1 MYHYEFLDVIFLIKC
16 LQNPD
21 PCFPVHEYITFS
33 STVTRS
39 SSSFKLV
46 HQLSKTNL
54 SRHSYFS
61 RIARLWNT
69 LPPIDTTMSL
79 HSLKSTLGEHFSILQ
94 SRHSVYIPHG
104 LPLQQVLAVVFC
116 PFKILIFTVVI
127 YIYVYLLSKSGLP
140 VDLTGMPS
148 VPPTWLH
155 CQLSTLSLVTF
166 CTVKSLI
173 IIIIIIKT
181 ALNNWFGVCQT
192 TPKNV
197 LTASEM

>member
-79 HSLKSTLGEHFSILQ
+79 HSLKSTLKVIFWENFLAYFNPDIPCTFHMVCPCSKCWQ
-94 SRHSVYIPHG
+94 SSSVHSKHSVYIPHG

-127 YIYVYLLSKSGLP
+127 
-140 VDLTGMPS
+140 
-148 VPPTWLH
+148 
-155 CQLSTLSLVTF
+155 
-166 CTVKSLI
+166 
-173 IIIIIIKT
+173 
-181 ALNNWFGVCQT
+181 
-192 TPKNV
+192 
-197 LTASEM
+197 

>member
-1 MYHYEFLDVIFLIKC
+1 MTIF
-16 LQNPD
+16 
-21 PCFPVHEYITFS
+21 V
-33 STVTRS
+33 
-39 SSSFKLV
+39 KLV

-54 SRHSYFS
+54 SRHTYFS

-79 HSLKSTLGEHFSILQ
+79 HSLKSTLKVIFWENFLAYLNP

-116 PFKILIFTVVI
+116 PLKILIFTVVI
-127 YIYVYLLSKSGLP
+127 YIHLLSKSGLP

-166 CTVKSLI
+166 CTVKS
-173 IIIIIIKT
+173 
-181 ALNNWFGVCQT
+181 
-192 TPKNV
+192 
-197 LTASEM
+197 